1 MNDDLWD
8 WLLSEVG
15 QHACQSLQQ
24 ISAHERW
31 ARARREPWSLNQTE
45 AVLTQL
51 DLRKRAAAKLDA
63 AECWW
68 LTRRGL
74 EQASGTAVARYKAA
88 RYFPNGEVHDLCS
101 GIGGDS
107 MELARRG
114 SVVSIDQDPRL
125 IQLQKLT
132 ARALGVERNIQFES
146 REVKAKDL
154 PEDIAWH
161 IDPDRRL
168 DEKRSVHVE
177 CFSPGIEELN
187 PLVDRAS
194 QGIIKLAPAT
204 PLPEAWDCAREW
216 IGAQGECKQ
225 QLALCGPLTW
235 KSRGHRVTV
244 VARSG
249 NWTSFEGCPEVL
261 PDFMERVPEE
271 GDILHE
277 PHAAFF
283 AARLVPALAC
293 AKELRQV
300 SPDCGYLVGDGGAD
314 DSQFTARFRV
324 ERITRLDPRKLK
336 RALAELDAGV
346 LEVKKR
352 GVPADWL
359 APVHKLKPK
368 GQRPITLLVFPYEK
382 RVQVALATRLLH
394 EE

>member
-15 QHACQSLQQ
+15 QDACKYLQQ
-24 ISAHERW
+24 IPAQERW
-31 ARARREPWSLNQTE
+31 ARARHEPWSLNQTE
-45 AVLTQL
+45 AILTQL

-63 AECWW
+63 AELWW

-74 EQASGTAVARYKAA
+74 EQASGSVVARYKAA
-88 RYFPNGEVHDLCS
+88 RYFPRGEVHDLCS
-101 GIGGDS
+101 GIGGDL

-114 SVVSIDQDPRL
+114 SVVSVEQDPRL

-132 ARALGVERNIQFES
+132 SRALGVERNIRFES
-146 REVKAKDL
+146 RAVNANDL
-154 PEDIAWH
+154 PADTAWH

-168 DEKRSVHVE
+168 DEKKSVHVE
-177 CFSPGIEELN
+177 RFSPGLEELN
-187 PLVDRAS
+187 SLVDRAS

-204 PLPEAWDCAREW
+204 PLPEKWDCAREW
-216 IGAQGECKQ
+216 VGAQGECKQ

-244 VARSG
+244 ITRSG
-249 NWTSFEGCPEVL
+249 KWTSFEGCPGEF
-261 PDFMERVPEE
+261 PDFMDRVPGE
-271 GDILHE
+271 GEILHE

-283 AARLVPALAC
+283 AAGLVPALAC
-293 AKELRQV
+293 ANELQQV
-300 SPDCGYLVGDGGAD
+300 SPDCGYLVGDGGAN

-336 RALAELDAGV
+336 RTLAELDAGV

-359 APVHKLKPK
+359 TSVRKLKPK
-368 GQRPITLLVFPYEK
+368 GQRPMTLLVFPFEK
-382 RVQVALATRLLH
+382 RVQVALATRLLPQ
-394 EE
+394 E